1 MNHDPTPTSPADHDP
16 SPDDHDDNNDNAD
29 DVVDERSRRWQRPH
43 RQQQDNSTAA
53 APPSSPPPSQLSY
66 RAKEGLMKKHSFL
79 LNLLQQLDTLI
90 LAELCALYY
99 MEYALLALCPPYR
112 VPATAPVLTLG
123 PSSCSFFRLFIRWLP
138 QWAYLS
144 PKPDNIIFLLPSYHV
159 SAILAPNLA
168 CLFLHLVTSLPQTS
182 EASRGYLHG
191 GVLVDFVGQ
200 KPPASK
206 LGYFFLDAL
215 VLGLQC
221 FMLAVSM
228 ERDRVKKIIK
238 PPRATVG
245 RGTVGASAA
254 SPIPTNQDLDAE
266 ERGVLRDAPIAEDAD
281 DIELPPLGRVDCRRA
296 EDEGGDERPGV
307 GHRSA
312 AARRNRVYEDLR
324 EVLDSGN
331 AVLANFHVRHA
342 LRRAWDDRL
351 NTTENA
357 AALALQGVGYNATL
371 AALAAQRRARL
382 AAGANN
388 TRPRG

>member
-1 MNHDPTPTSPADHDP
+1 M
-16 SPDDHDDNNDNAD
+16 
-29 DVVDERSRRWQRPH
+29 
-43 RQQQDNSTAA
+43 
-53 APPSSPPPSQLSY
+53 
-66 RAKEGLMKKHSFL
+66 
-79 LNLLQQLDTLI
+79 
-90 LAELCALYY
+90 
-99 MEYALLALCPPYR
+99 
-112 VPATAPVLTLG
+112 LTRG
-123 PSSCSFFRLFIRWLP
+123 SSSCSFFRLFIRWLP

-144 PKPDNIIFLLPSYHV
+144 PKPDNIIFLLPSYHA

-168 CLFLHLVTSLPQTS
+168 CLFLHLVTSLPQAS

-200 KPPASK
+200 QPPASK
-206 LGYFFLDAL
+206 LGYLVLDIL

-228 ERDRVKKIIK
+228 EKDRVKKIIR
-238 PPRATVG
+238 PPRGPAS
-245 RGTVGASAA
+245 RGNAGASAA
-254 SPIPTNQDLDAE
+254 SPVPTDQDLDAE
-266 ERGVLRDAPIAEDAD
+266 ERGVLRDAPMAEDAD
-281 DIELPPLGRVDCRRA
+281 DVELQPLGRVDCRRA
-296 EDEGGDERPGV
+296 EHESGDERLGV
-307 GHRSA
+307 GHRGA
-312 AARRNRVYEDLR
+312 AARINRVYEDLG

-382 AAGANN
+382 AAGATN

>member
-1 MNHDPTPTSPADHDP
+1 MNHDPTPTLPADHDP
-16 SPDDHDDNNDNAD
+16 SPDDHDDDDNNNSNSNSNNAD
-29 DVVDERSRRWQRPH
+29 HAVDRRSRRRQRP
-43 RQQQDNSTAA
+43 RLQQQDSATAA
-53 APPSSPPPSQLSY
+53 ALPSSPPPSQLSH

-99 MEYALLALCPPYR
+99 MD
-112 VPATAPVLTLG
+112 
-123 PSSCSFFRLFIRWLP
+123 CSFFRLFIRWLP

-168 CLFLHLVTSLPQTS
+168 CLFLHLVTSLPQAS

-206 LGYFFLDAL
+206 LGYLLLDVL
-215 VLGLQC
+215 VLSLQC

-228 ERDRVKKIIK
+228 EKDRVKKIIK
-238 PPRATVG
+238 PPQGTVG
-245 RGTVGASAA
+245 RGTADASAA
-254 SPIPTNQDLDAE
+254 SPVPTDQDLDAE
-266 ERGVLRDAPIAEDAD
+266 ERGVLQDAPMAEDAD
-281 DIELPPLGRVDCRRA
+281 DIELQPLGRVDCGRA
-296 EDEGGDERPGV
+296 ADGGGDEGPGIE
-307 GHRSA
+307 HRSA
-312 AARRNRVYEDLR
+312 AARRNRVYENLR
-324 EVLDSGN
+324 EVMDSGN

-382 AAGANN
+382 AAGATN
-388 TRPRG
+388 PRSRG

>member
-1 MNHDPTPTSPADHDP
+1 
-16 SPDDHDDNNDNAD
+16 
-29 DVVDERSRRWQRPH
+29 
-43 RQQQDNSTAA
+43 
-53 APPSSPPPSQLSY
+53 
-66 RAKEGLMKKHSFL
+66 MKKHSFL
-79 LNLLQQLDTLI
+79 ANLLQQLDTLI

-99 MEYALLALCPPYR
+99 MD
-112 VPATAPVLTLG
+112 
-123 PSSCSFFRLFIRWLP
+123 CSFFRLFIRWLP

-159 SAILAPNLA
+159 GAIFAPNLA
-168 CLFLHLVTSLPQTS
+168 CLFLHLVTSLPQAS

-200 KPPASK
+200 QPPASK
-206 LGYFFLDAL
+206 LGYLLLDVL

-228 ERDRVKKIIK
+228 EKDRVKKIIK
-238 PPRATVG
+238 PPR
-245 RGTVGASAA
+245 GTASHGNAGASAA
-254 SPIPTNQDLDAE
+254 TSTPTDQDLDAE
-266 ERGVLRDAPIAEDAD
+266 ERGVLRDAPMAEDTD
-281 DIELPPLGRVDCRRA
+281 EIELQPLGRLNCHRA
-296 EDEGGDERPGV
+296 GDDGGEETPGV

-382 AAGANN
+382 AAAATN